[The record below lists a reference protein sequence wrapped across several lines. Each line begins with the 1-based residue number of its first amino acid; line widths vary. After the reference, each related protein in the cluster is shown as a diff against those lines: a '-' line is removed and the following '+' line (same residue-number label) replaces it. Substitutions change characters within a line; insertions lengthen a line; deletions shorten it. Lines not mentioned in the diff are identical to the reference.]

1 MCSHLFDVQSFVWIS
16 DDLLNAGCISS
27 ASTSEYAA
35 GYLPLCGEATGMGNR
50 QPVGLAR
57 KDGSFSKV
65 SHLTAV
71 ASERFRRGSQPTAK
85 TYLLLDAI
93 VAENERTTTHN
104 GNVHTAD
111 DLVGTVTRFKRQ
123 EKG

>member
-1 MCSHLFDVQSFVWIS
+1 
-16 DDLLNAGCISS
+16 
-27 ASTSEYAA
+27 
-35 GYLPLCGEATGMGNR
+35 MGNR

-65 SHLTAV
+65 SHLTAA

-93 VAENERTTTHN
+93 VAENGRTTTHT
-104 GNVHTAD
+104 GNVQ
-111 DLVGTVTRFKRQ
+111 DLKDRKRDEGKRRGTNKMKT
-123 EKG
+123 